1 MRQTRVVDSLIAFL
15 FITNSVL
22 AQDSL
27 KNKALFS
34 YGLQVNYGFVFAHSN
49 DVENTAN
56 SFPRGI
62 TTSFNW
68 QRTDKQILDQY
79 NCFPR
84 QSLLLAFYD
93 FDNSILG
100 QGVNVAY
107 ALEPHFMMSSRLSFY
122 PKVSI
127 GAAILSNPSDPIK
140 NPTNKSYSLPVSAY
154 LALGVGLRWQVNRS
168 WAVNLSTEYQHV
180 SNGGLREPNRGIN
193 WPTVGLGVEY
203 SPKGLRL
210 QKYVRKKESSK
221 SHRVLRFDL
230 VLLGIIKGG
239 NINEVRT
246 YEPIVGMN
254 FLASK
259 QVSRLHAW
267 TAAVEIYQDQ
277 FLIERLNSE
286 SIQSGGMRSGL
297 LVGHEFLMGRF
308 IFSQQIG
315 IYLLGQYNN
324 DLVYHRWGLQY
335 SFLPRWGVGVNL
347 KAHKQVAD
355 FTDVRVVYRLGKR
368 LPTSNF

>member
-1 MRQTRVVDSLIAFL
+1 MKTRRIFNSLFAILLICKTVF
-15 FITNSVL
+15 

-27 KNKALFS
+27 KSKALFS
-34 YGLQVNYGFVFAHSN
+34 YGLQANYGFVFAHSN
-49 DVENTAN
+49 NVENTAN

-62 TTSFNW
+62 TTTFNW

-84 QSLLLAFYD
+84 QSLLLAFND

-100 QGVNVAY
+100 RGVNVAY
-107 ALEPHFMMSSRLSFY
+107 SLEPHFMMSNRLSFY

-154 LALGVGLRWQVNRS
+154 IALGVGLRWQFNS
-168 WAVNLSTEYQHV
+168 TWGINLSAEYQHV
-180 SNGGLREPNRGIN
+180 SNGGLREPNLGIN
-193 WPTVGLGVEY
+193 WPTAGLGVEY
-203 SPKGLRL
+203 SPKGLTL
-210 QKYVRKKESSK
+210 QKYERTKESAK
-221 SHRVLRFDL
+221 THRAVRLD
-230 VLLGIIKGG
+230 VGIFGIVKGG
-239 NINEVRT
+239 NIKDVRM
-246 YEPIVGMN
+246 YEPIVGIH
-254 FLASK
+254 FLASR

-267 TAAVEIYQDQ
+267 TAAIEVYQDQ
-277 FLIERLNSE
+277 FLIERLYSE

-297 LVGHEFLMGRF
+297 LAGHEFLMGRF

-315 IYLLGQYNN
+315 IYLHGQYNN

-335 SFLPRWGVGVNL
+335 SFLPRWSVGVNL

-355 FTDVRVVYRLGKR
+355 FTDVRVVYRLSKR
-368 LPTSNF
+368 

>member
-1 MRQTRVVDSLIAFL
+1 MKTRRILNSLFALSLICETVF
-15 FITNSVL
+15 

-27 KNKALFS
+27 KSKAHFN
-34 YGLQVNYGFVFAHSN
+34 YGLQANYGFVFAHSN

-62 TTSFNW
+62 TTTFNW

-100 QGVNVAY
+100 RGVNVAY
-107 ALEPHFMMSSRLSFY
+107 SLEPHFMMSSRLSFY

-127 GAAILSNPSDPIK
+127 GAAILSNPSDPIE

-154 LALGVGLRWQVNRS
+154 LALGVGLRWQLNS
-168 WAVNLSTEYQHV
+168 TWGINLSAEYQHV
-180 SNGGLREPNRGIN
+180 SNGGLREPNLGIN
-193 WPTVGLGVEY
+193 WPTAGLGFEY
-203 SPKGLRL
+203 SPKGLTL
-210 QKYVRKKESSK
+210 QKYERTKEISK
-221 SHRVLRFDL
+221 NHRSLRFDMGL
-230 VLLGIIKGG
+230 FGIVKGG
-239 NINEVRT
+239 NIKEVRM
-246 YEPIVGMN
+246 YEPIVGIN
-254 FLASK
+254 FMASK

-267 TAAVEIYQDQ
+267 TAAIEIYQDQ
-277 FLIERLNSE
+277 FLIERLFSE

-297 LVGHEFLMGRF
+297 LAGHEFLMGRF
-308 IFSQQIG
+308 IFSQQLG
-315 IYLLGQYNN
+315 FYLLGQYNN
-324 DLVYHRWGLQY
+324 DLLYHRWGLQY
-335 SFLPRWGVGVNL
+335 SFLQRWSVGVNL

-355 FTDVRVVYRLGKR
+355 FTDIRVVYRLMKR
-368 LPTSNF
+368 